1 MDNQRENQFNG
12 ITDVGQADDLL
23 SQFMRDYPAETSGAA
38 DMLADIL
45 EALRNNEEENL
56 TGTATDFHNFSV
68 RITKI
73 TNNNRDAFYIV
84 KEGLKIHE
92 ANTDLLADALR
103 YGSNCGEKEEC
114 NKYYEQLMALDRTHW
129 TWRGF
134 SFLIDYMLEKYASG
148 EGENIAIEDIL
159 KICEDYKKI
168 KPDEEDA
175 WLSEQEIYET
185 INQPEQGIK
194 VLKEAIEKFEFCPKC
209 WLRYADIMMDKG
221 KYEEAEPIIRKLKS
235 YPKSGEDV
243 NIGYM
248 YYLDGICQMTK
259 FKHTEE
265 YENGEIDETEV
276 RKIYRS
282 FRLALASSDIA
293 ENTKNKITEYI
304 KLFAMETDVEYPYY

>member
-92 ANTDLLADALR
+92 SNTDLLADALR

-185 INQPEQGIK
+185 INQSEQGLK
-194 VLKEAIEKFEFCPKC
+194 VLKEAIENF
-209 WLRYADIMMDKG
+209 
-221 KYEEAEPIIRKLKS
+221 KS
-235 YPKSGEDV
+235 
-243 NIGYM
+243 
-248 YYLDGICQMTK
+248 
-259 FKHTEE
+259 
-265 YENGEIDETEV
+265 
-276 RKIYRS
+276 
-282 FRLALASSDIA
+282 
-293 ENTKNKITEYI
+293 
-304 KLFAMETDVEYPYY
+304 LF